1 MSLLLSVNQLQK
13 TMGSKLLFEDLSF
26 GINEREQ
33 LGLLGPNGAGK
44 STLLRM
50 LAGEETVDEGTIS
63 YRKGLRLALVK
74 QEENFTSTQSI
85 LQAAIEQIE
94 KSGMDAMEAQVQATI
109 QLDMAGFED
118 VEKPAA
124 KLSGGWAKRLSLAIA
139 FSQDPDLIIMDE
151 PTNHMDWDGILWLE
165 SRLKAYKKSF
175 LIVSH
180 DREFL
185 DRVCNKTM
193 EINPLYKDGFIAFDC
208 SYKDFLVK
216 KESYIQEQLNLQ
228 SVMSNK
234 ARREV
239 EWLRAGVKARTTK
252 SQARIKEAHQLLDDL
267 SDIKARN
274 RAGQVK
280 VRLEIDTAG
289 KLSKKLLEL
298 KKVSVAF
305 GDNCL
310 IKDLNLLLGPKTCLG
325 LLGDNGSG
333 KSSLLKVISGLA
345 DNYDGEIF
353 RASDLKMVYF
363 DQKRDDLPQDVDLV
377 HYLGD
382 GSDYIVFKNKS
393 IHVSAYASRF
403 LFASE
408 KMKLKISQLSGG
420 EQARLLIAKLLL
432 QPADVLILDEPTN
445 DLDIDTI
452 EILEDTLV
460 DFSGLVIL
468 VSHDRYF
475 LSQLCHKYLALDG
488 KGGWQTYASLEQWL
502 RERSAPK
509 IAERKEEIKE
519 KGKPK
524 EAKPKRVKLSYKEQR
539 LLETIDQDIQQAE
552 EDLAKAQQ
560 DMENPEIFSDKDK
573 MQQALTT
580 LQEKQQKVD
589 ELYSAWANVE
599 EKLQR

>member
-1 MSLLLSVNQLQK
+1 
-13 TMGSKLLFEDLSF
+13 MGSKLLFEDLSF